1 MTSTLFIPYI
11 MTEPTKQI
19 SKALGTIATVCILV
33 MPYTLN
39 TPYFIPL
46 AIAGNL
52 LLIPQIYLSKQW
64 NLVLLSI
71 VGAGGYIVKFFDIFS

>member
-1 MTSTLFIPYI
+1 MR
-11 MTEPTKQI
+11 EPTKQM
-19 SKALGTIATVCILV
+19 SKALGTIATVCILI

-46 AIAGNL
+46 AVAGNL
-52 LLIPQIYLSKQW
+52 FLIPQVYLSKQW

-71 VGAGGYIVKFFDIFS
+71 IGAGGYIIKFFNIFS